1 MHKHRSSV
9 MKAMHILP
17 SLDAERR
24 ISVTWGGSTFG
35 LWRANSVR
43 VAESSSQA
51 DEGGRRPAFLD
62 PKDPAST
69 ASLTDLAVLS
79 EEDEEGMAHD
89 DDEGM
94 MVKMNVDD
102 DEYND
107 LTTPNARICKAV
119 VTHRRQDKTICQYM

>member
-79 EEDEEGMAHD
+79 EEDEEEE
-89 DDEGM
+89 DEREEEEEMEAGDGGE
-94 MVKMNVDD
+94 K
-102 DEYND
+102 
-107 LTTPNARICKAV
+107 
-119 VTHRRQDKTICQYM
+119 

>member
-1 MHKHRSSV
+1 

-79 EEDEEGMAHD
+79 EEDEEEE
-89 DDEGM
+89 DEREEEEEEEEEENEENEEGTT
-94 MVKMNVDD
+94 VLHREKGELWSTLKKGVDD
-102 DEYND
+102 IGGGGSRQERD
-107 LTTPNARICKAV
+107 L
-119 VTHRRQDKTICQYM
+119 